1 MEVRRVGGVKADL
14 SRSTA
19 AAAAVDAVANAAV
32 PAPFVRIDKVDLR
45 YGGEDGTLALQDLSL
60 KVGEGEIVAVV
71 GPSGCGKSTL
81 MKVVTGL
88 WKASTGRVT
97 VAGQPVTGPISIV
110 GMAFQNSI
118 MLPWRTTLRNVMLP
132 LEIVEPH
139 KRRLRANRDE
149 YKANAL
155 ALLDQVGLKDFTNR
169 FPWQLSGGMQQRAA
183 LCRALIHQPKLLML
197 DEPFAALDAFTR
209 EELWLVLQD
218 LYLRQR
224 PTVVIVTHDLR
235 EALFLADRVV
245 VMSNRPGR
253 IVHEVSVEVPR
264 PRRLQEMFAS
274 RMVALAQ
281 ELREQIALQ
290 RREVPGH
297 A

>member
-1 MEVRRVGGVKADL
+1 MEVRRLGSVEGNLSSLALVSAPVGA
-14 SRSTA
+14 TA
-19 AAAAVDAVANAAV
+19 HAGNA
-32 PAPFVRIDKVDLR
+32 PPFVRIDKVDLR
-45 YGGEDGTLALQDLSL
+45 YGGEGGTLALQDLSL
-60 KVGEGEIVAVV
+60 KVQEGEVLAVV

-81 MKVVTGL
+81 MKIVTGL
-88 WKASTGRVT
+88 WKPSAGRVT
-97 VAGQPVTGPISIV
+97 VAGRTVDGPISIV

-132 LEIVEPH
+132 LEMVEPH
-139 KRRLRANRDE
+139 KRRLRANRSE
-149 YKANAL
+149 YKARAL
-155 ALLDQVGLKDFTNR
+155 ALLDLVGLKDFAYKS
-169 FPWQLSGGMQQRAA
+169 PWQLSGGMQQRAA
-183 LCRALIHQPKLLML
+183 LCRALIHEPKLLML

-218 LYLRQR
+218 LYLRQQ

-253 IVHEVSVEVPR
+253 IVHEVRIDLPR
-264 PRRLQEMFAS
+264 PRRLQEMFAPH
-274 RMVALAQ
+274 MVALTQ
-281 ELREQIALQ
+281 QLREQIALQ
-290 RREVPGH
+290 RQEVRPY

>member
-1 MEVRRVGGVKADL
+1 MEVRRLGSVEGNLNSLVLVSAPVGAPAHAG
-14 SRSTA
+14 
-19 AAAAVDAVANAAV
+19 NASA
-32 PAPFVRIDKVDLR
+32 FVRIDKVDLR
-45 YGGEDGTLALQDLSL
+45 YGGEGGTLALQDLSL
-60 KVGEGEIVAVV
+60 KVGEGEVLAVV

-81 MKVVTGL
+81 MKVVSGL
-88 WKASTGRVT
+88 WKPSAGRVT
-97 VAGQPVTGPISIV
+97 VAGSPVEGPISIV

-139 KRRLRANRDE
+139 KRRLRTHRSE
-149 YKANAL
+149 YNARAL
-155 ALLDQVGLKDFTNR
+155 ALLDLVGLKDFAYKS
-169 FPWQLSGGMQQRAA
+169 PWQLSGGMQQRAA
-183 LCRALIHQPKLLML
+183 LCRALIHEPKLLML

-218 LYLRQR
+218 LYLRQQ
-224 PTVVIVTHDLR
+224 PTVIIVTHDLR

-253 IVHEVSVEVPR
+253 IVHEVRIDVPR
-264 PRRLQEMFAS
+264 PRRLQEMFAPH
-274 RMVALAQ
+274 MVALTQ
-281 ELREQIALQ
+281 QLREQIALQ
-290 RREVPGH
+290 RQEVRPY

>member
-1 MEVRRVGGVKADL
+1 MKLGSVQPPQNEAE
-14 SRSTA
+14 TA
-19 AAAAVDAVANAAV
+19 AGPTRRADG
-32 PAPFVRIDKVDLR
+32 APFVRIDQVDLR
-45 YGGEDGTLALQDLSL
+45 YGGDGGTLALQGLSL
-60 KVGEGEIVAVV
+60 RIAEGEFLAVV

-88 WKASTGRVT
+88 WKPSAGRVS
-97 VAGQPVTGPISIV
+97 VAGQAVEGPLSIV

-132 LEIVEPH
+132 LEVVEPH
-139 KRRLRANRDE
+139 KRRLRANRAD
-149 YKANAL
+149 YKARAL
-155 ALLDQVGLKDFTNR
+155 ALLDLVGLKGFAGN

-183 LCRALIHQPKLLML
+183 LCRALIHEPRLLML

-218 LYLRQR
+218 LYLRGR
-224 PTVVIVTHDLR
+224 PTMVVVTHELR
-235 EALFLADRVV
+235 EALFLADRVA
-245 VMSNRPGR
+245 VMSKRPGR
-253 IVHEVSVEVPR
+253 IVHEVRNDLPR
-264 PRRLQEMFAS
+264 PRRLEQMYSPE
-274 RMVALAQ
+274 MVALTQ

-290 RREVPGH
+290 RQEPSQH